1 LTVAVILAGGLG
13 MRLRSVVSNMP
24 KPMAEV
30 LGRPFL
36 EHLMDYWID
45 QGVSHFILSVGYKKE
60 SIARHFSNAY
70 RGIGISY
77 VEEEHPLGTG
87 GGLLLASHNL
97 IKPFLLLNGDSYLN
111 VELFKLVDFHERK
124 NSDWTFSL
132 IRANECNR
140 YGGIEVGCNGQ
151 IIAFQSNKS
160 IIGSLV
166 NGGVYYL
173 NPKVLRNSGFILGN
187 KYSLE
192 DEIIPMLITKN
203 RKFFGI
209 EIHSMFLDIGVPNDY
224 FEATNMLQSNNK
236 KYLKKSKLKE

>member
-1 LTVAVILAGGLG
+1 MTVAVILAGGLG
-13 MRLRSVVSNMP
+13 MRLRSVISNIP

-36 EHLMDYWID
+36 EHLMDYWIE

-60 SIARHFSNAY
+60 FIVRHFSNSY
-70 RGIGISY
+70 RGIRVSY
-77 VEEEHPLGTG
+77 VEESNPLGTG
-87 GGLLLASHNL
+87 GGLLLASQNL
-97 IKPFLLLNGDSYLN
+97 IKPFLLLNGDTYLN
-111 VELFKLVDFHERK
+111 VELLKLVDFHERMK
-124 NSDWTFSL
+124 SDWTFSL

-140 YGGIEVGCNGQ
+140 YGGMEIGCNGQ
-151 IIAFQSNKS
+151 IITFKSNKS

-173 NPKVLRNSGFILGN
+173 DPKILQNSGFILGN

-192 DEIIPMLITKN
+192 DEIIPILISKN

-209 EIHSMFLDIGVPNDY
+209 EIHSMFLDIGFPNDY
-224 FEATNMLQSNNK
+224 FEATNLLQLNK
-236 KYLKKSKLKE
+236 KILKNQC